1 MVMSNENKKYPRVGI
16 GVMIQN
22 EMGEVLLGLRQGSHG
37 AGEWSFP
44 GGHLEFGEKIFETAK
59 REVKE
64 EVDLDIG
71 EFKLISVADEMRY
84 IESDGKHYLN
94 IGIKGK
100 YNGGE
105 PRVMEQDKCKE
116 WKWVSLDNLPDNLFE
131 GTELVI
137 NNFKKG
143 KIYSTGL

>member
-1 MVMSNENKKYPRVGI
+1 MNKDNKKYPRVGI

-22 EMGEVLLGLRQGSHG
+22 EKGEALLGLRRGSHG

-44 GGHLEFGEKIFETAK
+44 GGHLEFGEKIFETAE

-64 EVDLDIG
+64 ETGLDIG
-71 EFKLISVADEMRY
+71 EFELISVADEMRY
-84 IESDGKHYLN
+84 IKSDGKHYLN

-105 PRVMEQDKCKE
+105 PRVIEPDKCKE
-116 WKWVSLDNLPDNLFE
+116 WRWVSLDNLPENLFE

-143 KIYSTGL
+143 KIY